1 MNIKGLK
8 ITDIMNMTW
17 DELNSIAK
25 NSPKDF
31 KTITSR
37 LVSASNKRIKR
48 LETAVRGK
56 SSLAYQSVESR
67 GSKFSVRGKNM
78 NQLKSEFA
86 SAKHFLEMKTST
98 KSGWNKYRKMM
109 EERTGYATSGESVN
123 WSERTWGKYWKVY
136 RRFEESHGGTFKK
149 GDSDRIQR
157 MLTEIMQSND
167 KRKSADSFQ
176 RMIEDEY
183 EEMYESDEDY
193 DIDDYF
199 DIDDE

>member
-31 KTITSR
+31 RTITSR

-67 GSKFSVRGKNM
+67 GSKFSVRGKDM

-86 SAKHFLEMKTST
+86 SAKHFLGMKTST
-98 KSGWNKYRKMM
+98 KSGWNKYRTEM
-109 EERTGYATSGESVN
+109 EKRTGYATEGESLN
-123 WSERTWGKYWKVY
+123 WSDRTWKKYWKVY
-136 RRFEESHGGTFKK
+136 RVFEENHGATFKK
-149 GDSDRIQR
+149 GDSDRIKR
-157 MLTEIMQSND
+157 MLTEIMEKND
-167 KRKSADSFQ
+167 KRRSADSFQ
-176 RMIEDEY
+176 RLIEDEY
-183 EEMYESDEDY
+183 SDMYESDEET

-199 DIDDE
+199 PLE